1 MALKRFVVDCSS
13 VTPGI
18 EDPNKLVIIYTP
30 DNLELLEEREYI
42 EEVLAEKYPEYM
54 WEYIAEEPFPTGEG
68 LEGFVLAMTSAGK
81 DPAEMLQDLVAVIRE
96 TETECT
102 VLNELE
108 RRYF

>member
-18 EDPNKLVIIYTP
+18 EDPNKPVIIYTP
-30 DNLELLEEREYI
+30 DNLEPLKEREYI
-42 EEVLAEKYPEYM
+42 EEVLAEKYPEYV
-54 WEYIAEEPFPTGEG
+54 WECITEEPFLAGEG
-68 LEGFVLAMTSAGK
+68 LEGFVLAMTQAGK
-81 DPAEMLQDLVAVIRE
+81 DPAEMLQDLAAVIQE
-96 TETECT
+96 EETECT